1 MRYSMRN
8 IQGHVAVYSPE
19 GQFLFSADTRE
30 EAYRFMEEYLEELQ
44 TDSEL

>member
-1 MRYSMRN
+1 MRYSIKN
-8 IQGHVAVYSPE
+8 VHGHVAVYSPE

-44 TDSEL
+44 TDFEL